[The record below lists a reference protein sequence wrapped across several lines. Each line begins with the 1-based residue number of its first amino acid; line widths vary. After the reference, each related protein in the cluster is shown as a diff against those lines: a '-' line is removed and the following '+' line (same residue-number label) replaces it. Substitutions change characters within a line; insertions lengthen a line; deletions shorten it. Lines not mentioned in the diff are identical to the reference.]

1 MKNFF
6 VDSQMFDLVGRII
19 SCIVTTY
26 VFFKFIDS
34 KYIRVYP
41 KKIIYHA
48 VKGICCLINLII
60 YYLNSPIANIS
71 FWIVVITL
79 VSGLLYYDERLSK
92 GKYYFINISFIFA
105 YSVCEGIGGI
115 LVGACVK
122 IMNITQIDSVVSFVC
137 TIGGSTVAV
146 LLYYIVLQRL
156 FISEKTGKVSVLQ
169 YSIYALISTYALINL
184 GEILF
189 FMKYKLNNRDYLFLL
204 LVAIFIIIINLY
216 LFYLLDMFSENR
228 ELKYKLA
235 LYERQAKSNYEYYA
249 KQIESNKTALSVIH
263 DVRKH
268 IKVMEDLKRAS
279 ISVELEKYADAFESM
294 LEPLL
299 IKQYCDNVILNAIIN
314 DKMDYCERHSIIFCV
329 DVKNVCLRDM
339 KPIDITTI
347 FGNVL
352 DNAIEA
358 CQKEKEKNIGLT
370 ICPFNDFVYVQVSNT
385 FSGKVKWDA
394 KGKPVSMRG
403 EGHGIGLENV
413 EKVLREYNGSI
424 QFSLAEEQFVVEMM
438 FNQA

>member
-1 MKNFF
+1 MNNIF
-6 VDSQMFDLVGRII
+6 VDSQMFDIVGRIV

-26 VFFKFIDS
+26 VFFRFIDS
-34 KYIRVYP
+34 KYTRVYQ
-41 KKIIYHA
+41 KKIVYNTTKA
-48 VKGICCLINLII
+48 ICCFINLII

-79 VSGLLYYDERLSK
+79 VSGFLYYDEKLSK
-92 GKYYFINISFIFA
+92 VKYYFINISFIFA

-122 IMNITQIDSVVSFVC
+122 IMNITQIGSVISFVC
-137 TIGGSTVAV
+137 TIGGSTVAI
-146 LLYYIVLQRL
+146 LLYYMVLQRL
-156 FISEKTGKVSVLQ
+156 FISEKNKKVSVTQ
-169 YSIYALISTYALINL
+169 YSIYALISTYVLINI

-189 FMKYKLNNRDYLFLL
+189 LMKYNLNNRDYLFLL

-228 ELKYKLA
+228 DLKYKLA

-249 KQIESNKTALSVIH
+249 KQIESNKTALSVMH

-268 IKVMEDLKRAS
+268 IKIMEDLKRTS
-279 ISVELEKYADAFESM
+279 ISVELQKYTDTFESM
-294 LEPLL
+294 IEPLL
-299 IKQYCDNVILNAIIN
+299 IKQYCDNAILNIIIN
-314 DKMDYCERHSIIFCV
+314 DKVDYCERHSILFSIE
-329 DVKNVCLRDM
+329 VKNICLNYM

-347 FGNVL
+347 FGNIL

-358 CQKEKEKNIGLT
+358 CEKEKQKNICLK
-370 ICPFNDFVYVQVSNT
+370 IYPFNDFVYVQVSNT
-385 FSGKVKWDA
+385 FSGKIKWDA
-394 KGKPVSMRG
+394 KGKPISMRG

-413 EKVLREYNGSI
+413 EKVLQEYNGSI
-424 QFSLAEEQFVVEMM
+424 QFSLVEEQFIVEIM
-438 FNQA
+438 FS